1 MTNDTNNLT
10 TGGERHP
17 GGRLFAADIDW
28 WTVGIYLL
36 MLLFGWLNIY
46 AAVYNEEHANIFDLS
61 QRYGMQ
67 LVWIGVSLLLAIS
80 ILLIDS
86 KYWHILAYPFYI
98 LMLAVMIFVLLFGR
112 EINGAKAWLVI
123 GPIQIQPAEFM
134 KFVTALALARYMS
147 AYTFNLHSGKALYYI
162 GIIIG
167 LPVLLILAQNDTGSA
182 MVFAAFFIMLYR
194 EGFGSALYL
203 MVLMMALLFILS
215 FLLQPIP
222 ILLIVLGLCLLAEAL
237 KNRNGRDTIRYL
249 ALVGLLALLADG
261 LLLLIG
267 IRPDFYHA
275 LLIGLLLSIPWVV
288 RYAIRHHLTNLWKYA
303 LFFAGA
309 IAFTAVVD
317 YAFNH
322 ILQPHQ
328 QERILDLLGIAK
340 DPQGWSYN
348 VIQSKIAIGSG
359 GLFGKGFL
367 NGTQTRLSFVPEQ
380 STDFI
385 FCTVGEEWGFLGSL
399 FVVALFFMLIFNLM
413 RMGERQKE
421 PFGRIYCYSVA
432 AIFFMHFAINIS
444 MTIGLFPVVGI
455 PLPFFSYG
463 GSSLLAFT
471 LLLFVAIR
479 LDASQYDENARKLL

>member
-1 MTNDTNNLT
+1 MTNGTSNLT
-10 TGGERHP
+10 AGEHRT
-17 GGRLFAADIDW
+17 GGRLFASDIDW

-36 MLLFGWLNIY
+36 MVLFGWLNIY
-46 AAVYNEEHANIFDLS
+46 AAVYNEEQANVFDLT

-67 LVWIGVSLLLAIS
+67 MLWIGVSFLLAVS
-80 ILLIDS
+80 ILLIDG
-86 KYWHILAYPFYI
+86 KYWHMLAYPFYFA
-98 LMLAVMIFVLLFGR
+98 MLAVMVFVLLFGR
-112 EINGAKAWLVI
+112 EINGARAWLVI
-123 GPIQIQPAEFM
+123 GPVQIQPAEFM

-162 GIIIG
+162 GLIIG
-167 LPVLLILAQNDTGSA
+167 IPALLILAQNDTGSA
-182 MVFAAFFIMLYR
+182 MVFAAFFLMLYR
-194 EGFGSALYL
+194 EGFGATLYIV
-203 MVLMMALLFILS
+203 VLMMALLFILS
-215 FLLQPIP
+215 FLLEPLP
-222 ILLIVLGLCLLAEAL
+222 ILLIVLVLCLAAEAL
-237 KNRNGRDTIRYL
+237 QNKNWKDTLRYL
-249 ALVGLLALLADG
+249 ALVFLLAVVVFSLLFLFG
-261 LLLLIG
+261 VRL
-267 IRPDFYHA
+267 DFYHT
-275 LLIGLLLSIPWVV
+275 LLIGLLLSLPWLV
-288 RYAIRHHLTNLWKYA
+288 RYGIRHHLPNLWFYV

-309 IAFTAVVD
+309 IAFTGVVD

-322 ILQPHQ
+322 ILQSHQ

-340 DPQGWSYN
+340 DPQRWSYN

-359 GLFGKGFL
+359 GFFGKGFL

-399 FVVALFFMLIFNLM
+399 FVVALFFFLILRLM

-432 AIFFMHFAINIS
+432 AIFFMHFAINIA

-479 LDASQYDENARKLL
+479 LDASQYDDNARKLL